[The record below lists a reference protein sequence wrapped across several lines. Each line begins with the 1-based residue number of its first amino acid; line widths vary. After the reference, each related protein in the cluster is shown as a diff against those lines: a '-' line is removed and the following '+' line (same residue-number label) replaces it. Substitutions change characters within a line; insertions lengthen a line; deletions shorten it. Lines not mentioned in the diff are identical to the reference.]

1 MLHVLLESPSPRARY
16 VTRHVFE
23 RMMGWPLVFAAS
35 REELRSCP
43 GAKLSYGALPVDGA
57 VHVPASGWF
66 DTPPKNAKPTL
77 EGTGREL
84 VIFPCGP
91 RSDVLA
97 AIFHLISLEAEY
109 LPYSRD
115 PHGRILANELPLVMA
130 KAHEIPLADIW
141 VLRLAE
147 QLRKC
152 FPELPEPIRTY
163 RHVLTVDVDNGM
175 RYAARSWQRAMG
187 ASAKDLAT
195 GGFARLFERWTVR
208 MGGKTDPYAF
218 FVDRLSEVR
227 DKSDRMIAFVLTRG
241 DGRFDHAAR
250 IDHPAYVDLLNR
262 LAGTAE
268 IGLHPSYESSRD
280 ERMIGQEGAL
290 LGKVTGRPIAVS
302 RQHFLRWRMPDT
314 FRALIANGFREDHSI
329 GFSDRIGFRAGT
341 CTPFPWYD
349 LERDEET
356 SLMMHPFAVM
366 DSALADG
373 SGEELRRG
381 VGDMKRMSDVV
392 REVNGTFVSVWHDRF
407 LSGHAEF
414 KGGPEAM
421 RELVEHA
428 RA

>member
-1 MLHVLLESPSPRARY
+1 ML
-16 VTRHVFE
+16 
-23 RMMGWPLVFAAS
+23 
-35 REELRSCP
+35 
-43 GAKLSYGALPVDGA
+43 
-57 VHVPASGWF
+57 
-66 DTPPKNAKPTL
+66 
-77 EGTGREL
+77 
-84 VIFPCGP
+84 FPCGP

-97 AIFHLISLEAEY
+97 AVFHLIALEAEY

-115 PHGRILANELPLVMA
+115 EHGRIMADELPLVMA

-147 QLRKC
+147 QLRKG
-152 FPELPEPIRTY
+152 FPELHEPIRTY
-163 RHVLTVDVDNGM
+163 GHVLTVDVDNGL

-195 GGFARLFERWTVR
+195 GGFSRFFERWTVR
-208 MGGKTDPYAF
+208 MGDKADPYAS

-227 DKSDRMIAFVLTRG
+227 DKVDRMIAFVLTRG
-241 DGRFDHAAR
+241 EGRFDHSAR
-250 IDHPAYVDLLNR
+250 IDHPAYIELLR
-262 LAGTAE
+262 CLAGTAE

-280 ERMIGQEGAL
+280 GRMIGDERAS
-290 LGKVTGRPIAVS
+290 LGEVTGRPIALS

-366 DSALADG
+366 DSALADR
-373 SGEELRRG
+373 SGEELRRA
-381 VGDMKRMSDVV
+381 VGDLKRMSDAV
-392 REVNGTFVSVWHDRF
+392 REVNGNFVSVWHDRF

-428 RA
+428 KA